1 MRFVPDYALSD
12 ASLAS
17 PRFIIVC
24 DNGQDGQGATG
35 NGMLLFVTFDAS
47 LLRHSGT
54 DAAGETLLQVAGLDR
69 PFTYEELSQHLGLL
83 ERHKHLDGAP
93 AFIKK
98 VLEYIF
104 RDINDGGCSS
114 NWELMSYVYVDPT
127 HFHEVFEDDGAALA
141 PVFQDTFA
149 RTVQFLRDSF
159 KGATSYREISLIEAF
174 RSTTSAHLASVS
186 VEHLEEDVLGTR
198 GDSFMQ
204 VYDYA
209 HVYDGK
215 GGANG
220 EGSFRYLLT
229 TATARRTQAHPG
241 SHSQAADFPQ
251 SSSDAMQV
259 S

>member
-127 HFHEVFEDDGAALA
+127 HF
-141 PVFQDTFA
+141 TRCS
-149 RTVQFLRDSF
+149 RTTVRPWPPSSRTRSR
-159 KGATSYREISLIEAF
+159 GRCSSCAT
-174 RSTTSAHLASVS
+174 RS
-186 VEHLEEDVLGTR
+186 
-198 GDSFMQ
+198 
-204 VYDYA
+204 
-209 HVYDGK
+209 K
-215 GGANG
+215 
-220 EGSFRYLLT
+220 
-229 TATARRTQAHPG
+229 ARRATERYR
-241 SHSQAADFPQ
+241 
-251 SSSDAMQV
+251 
-259 S
+259 